1 MVEAH
6 PLWPFYEFMD
16 IEIQNNQEVCKVDSL
31 RLKNHAEKFLQAL
44 GRQDDELSILLVDDA
59 EIKNLNRQHRNI
71 DSATDVLS
79 FPQME
84 DDEFISHM
92 LGDVVI
98 SVETADRQ
106 AKEHHFSLEQELV
119 LLLIHGLLH
128 LLGFD
133 HERSE
138 EEEKIMKAKT
148 WELFRLIFPGKT
160 PSSACDY

>member
-1 MVEAH
+1 M
-6 PLWPFYEFMD
+6 
-16 IEIQNNQEVCKVDSL
+16 
-31 RLKNHAEKFLQAL
+31 RAL
-44 GRQDDELSILLVDDA
+44 EREDDELSILLVDDA
-59 EIKNLNRQHRNI
+59 TIQNLNRQHRNI

-98 SVETADRQ
+98 SVETAKRQ

-128 LLGFD
+128 LLGYD
-133 HERSE
+133 HERSPKE
-138 EEEKIMKAKT
+138 EQAMKEKT
-148 WELFRLIFPGKT
+148 WELFALIFPGKT